1 MSKMHPRFW
10 AVHREPTRADQKG
23 DLPPVRFLFGCKVAK
38 TWLNIDKN
46 YFERI
51 GKKGG
56 SRTNTKPKGFEANR
70 SLARIAGARGG
81 RN

>member
-1 MSKMHPRFW
+1 MAK
-10 AVHREPTRADQKG
+10 AVTERTTPQRRADGIKA
-23 DLPPVRFLFGCKVAK
+23 AK
-38 TWLNIDKN
+38 TMRAKYGKN
-46 YFERI
+46 YFRRI

>member
-1 MSKMHPRFW
+1 MAK
-10 AVHREPTRADQKG
+10 AVTERTTPQRRADGVKA
-23 DLPPVRFLFGCKVAK
+23 AK
-38 TWLNIDKN
+38 TMRAKYGKN

-56 SRTNTKPKGFEANR
+56 SRTDTKPKGFEANR

>member
-1 MSKMHPRFW
+1 MAK
-10 AVHREPTRADQKG
+10 AVAERTTPQRRADGVKA
-23 DLPPVRFLFGCKVAK
+23 AK
-38 TWLNIDKN
+38 TMRAKYGKN

>member
-1 MSKMHPRFW
+1 MGK
-10 AVHREPTRADQKG
+10 AVTERTTPQRRADGIKA
-23 DLPPVRFLFGCKVAK
+23 AK
-38 TWLNIDKN
+38 TMRAKYGKN

-51 GKKGG
+51 DKKGG

>member
-1 MSKMHPRFW
+1 MAK
-10 AVHREPTRADQKG
+10 AVTERTTPQRRADGIKA
-23 DLPPVRFLFGCKVAK
+23 AK
-38 TWLNIDKN
+38 TMRAKYGKN

-81 RN
+81 KN

>member
-1 MSKMHPRFW
+1 MAK
-10 AVHREPTRADQKG
+10 AVTERTTPQRRADGIKA
-23 DLPPVRFLFGCKVAK
+23 AK
-38 TWLNIDKN
+38 TMRAKYGKN

-51 GKKGG
+51 GKKGC

>member
-1 MSKMHPRFW
+1 MAK
-10 AVHREPTRADQKG
+10 AVTERTTPQRRADGIKA
-23 DLPPVRFLFGCKVAK
+23 AK
-38 TWLNIDKN
+38 TMRAKYGKN

-70 SLARIAGARGG
+70 SLARIAGAGGG

>member
-1 MSKMHPRFW
+1 MAK
-10 AVHREPTRADQKG
+10 AVTERTTPQRRADGIKA
-23 DLPPVRFLFGCKVAK
+23 AK
-38 TWLNIDKN
+38 TMRAKYGKN

>member
-1 MSKMHPRFW
+1 MAKTVTERTTPQR
-10 AVHREPTRADQKG
+10 RADGIKA
-23 DLPPVRFLFGCKVAK
+23 AK
-38 TWLNIDKN
+38 TMRAKYGKN

-56 SRTNTKPKGFEANR
+56 SRTNTRPKGFEANR

>member
-1 MSKMHPRFW
+1 MAK
-10 AVHREPTRADQKG
+10 AVTERTTPQRRADGIKA
-23 DLPPVRFLFGCKVAK
+23 AK
-38 TWLNIDKN
+38 TMRAKYGKS

>member
-1 MSKMHPRFW
+1 MAK
-10 AVHREPTRADQKG
+10 AVTERTTPQRRADGIKA
-23 DLPPVRFLFGCKVAK
+23 AK
-38 TWLNIDKN
+38 TMRAKYGKN

-56 SRTNTKPKGFEANR
+56 SRTNTKPKGVEANR

>member
-1 MSKMHPRFW
+1 MAKSVTERTTPQR
-10 AVHREPTRADQKG
+10 RADGIKA
-23 DLPPVRFLFGCKVAK
+23 AK
-38 TWLNIDKN
+38 TMRAKYGKN

>member
-1 MSKMHPRFW
+1 MAKTVTERTTPQR
-10 AVHREPTRADQKG
+10 RADGIKA
-23 DLPPVRFLFGCKVAK
+23 AK
-38 TWLNIDKN
+38 TMRAKYGKN

>member
-1 MSKMHPRFW
+1 MAK
-10 AVHREPTRADQKG
+10 AVTERTTPQRRADGVKA
-23 DLPPVRFLFGCKVAK
+23 AK
-38 TWLNIDKN
+38 TMRAKYGKN

-56 SRTNTKPKGFEANR
+56 SRTNTRPKGFEANR

>member
-1 MSKMHPRFW
+1 MAK
-10 AVHREPTRADQKG
+10 AVTERTTPQPRADGIKA
-23 DLPPVRFLFGCKVAK
+23 AK
-38 TWLNIDKN
+38 TLRAKYGKN

>member
-1 MSKMHPRFW
+1 MAK
-10 AVHREPTRADQKG
+10 AVTERTTPQRRADGIKA
-23 DLPPVRFLFGCKVAK
+23 AK
-38 TWLNIDKN
+38 TIRAKYGKN

>member
-1 MSKMHPRFW
+1 MAK
-10 AVHREPTRADQKG
+10 AVTERTTPQRRADGIKA
-23 DLPPVRFLFGCKVAK
+23 AK
-38 TWLNIDKN
+38 TMRAKYGKN

-56 SRTNTKPKGFEANR
+56 SRTTTKPKGFEANR

>member
-1 MSKMHPRFW
+1 MAK
-10 AVHREPTRADQKG
+10 AVTERTTPQRRADGVKA
-23 DLPPVRFLFGCKVAK
+23 AK
-38 TWLNIDKN
+38 TMRAKYGKN

-70 SLARIAGARGG
+70 SLARIAGRKGG
-81 RN
+81 KK

>member
-1 MSKMHPRFW
+1 MAK
-10 AVHREPTRADQKG
+10 AVTERTTPQRRADGIKA
-23 DLPPVRFLFGCKVAK
+23 AK
-38 TWLNIDKN
+38 AMRAKYGKN

>member
-1 MSKMHPRFW
+1 MAK
-10 AVHREPTRADQKG
+10 AVTERTTPQRRDDGIKA
-23 DLPPVRFLFGCKVAK
+23 AK
-38 TWLNIDKN
+38 TMRAKYGKN

-56 SRTNTKPKGFEANR
+56 SRTNTRPKGFEANR

>member
-1 MSKMHPRFW
+1 MAN
-10 AVHREPTRADQKG
+10 AVTERTTPQRRADGVKA
-23 DLPPVRFLFGCKVAK
+23 AK
-38 TWLNIDKN
+38 TMRAKYGKN

>member
-1 MSKMHPRFW
+1 MGK
-10 AVHREPTRADQKG
+10 AVTERTTPQRRADGIKA
-23 DLPPVRFLFGCKVAK
+23 AK
-38 TWLNIDKN
+38 TMRAKYGKN

-70 SLARIAGARGG
+70 SLDRIAGARGG

>member
-1 MSKMHPRFW
+1 MAK
-10 AVHREPTRADQKG
+10 AVIERTTPQRRADGIKA
-23 DLPPVRFLFGCKVAK
+23 AK
-38 TWLNIDKN
+38 TMRAKYGKN

>member
-1 MSKMHPRFW
+1 MAK
-10 AVHREPTRADQKG
+10 AVTERTTPQRRADGIKA
-23 DLPPVRFLFGCKVAK
+23 AK
-38 TWLNIDKN
+38 TMRAKYGKN

-70 SLARIAGARGG
+70 SLARIAGARGC

>member
-1 MSKMHPRFW
+1 MAK
-10 AVHREPTRADQKG
+10 AVTKRTTPQRRADGIKA
-23 DLPPVRFLFGCKVAK
+23 AK
-38 TWLNIDKN
+38 TMRAKYGKN

-56 SRTNTKPKGFEANR
+56 SRTNTRPKGFEANR

>member
-1 MSKMHPRFW
+1 MAK
-10 AVHREPTRADQKG
+10 AVTERTTPQRRADGIKA
-23 DLPPVRFLFGCKVAK
+23 AK
-38 TWLNIDKN
+38 TMRAKYGKN

-81 RN
+81 KK

>member
-1 MSKMHPRFW
+1 MAK
-10 AVHREPTRADQKG
+10 AVTERTTPQRRADGIKA
-23 DLPPVRFLFGCKVAK
+23 AK
-38 TWLNIDKN
+38 TMRAKYGKN

-56 SRTNTKPKGFEANR
+56 SRTNTKPKGFEADR

>member
-1 MSKMHPRFW
+1 MAK
-10 AVHREPTRADQKG
+10 AVTERTTPQRRADGIKA
-23 DLPPVRFLFGCKVAK
+23 AK
-38 TWLNIDKN
+38 TMRAKYGNN

>member
-1 MSKMHPRFW
+1 MAK
-10 AVHREPTRADQKG
+10 AVTERTTPQRRADGVKA
-23 DLPPVRFLFGCKVAK
+23 AK
-38 TWLNIDKN
+38 TMRAKYGKN

>member
-1 MSKMHPRFW
+1 MTK
-10 AVHREPTRADQKG
+10 AVTERTTPQRRADGIKA
-23 DLPPVRFLFGCKVAK
+23 AK
-38 TWLNIDKN
+38 TMRAKYGKN

>member
-1 MSKMHPRFW
+1 MAK
-10 AVHREPTRADQKG
+10 AVTERTTPQRRADGVKA
-23 DLPPVRFLFGCKVAK
+23 AK
-38 TWLNIDKN
+38 TMRAKYGKN

-81 RN
+81 RD

>member
-1 MSKMHPRFW
+1 MAK
-10 AVHREPTRADQKG
+10 AVTERTTPQRRADGIKA
-23 DLPPVRFLFGCKVAK
+23 AK
-38 TWLNIDKN
+38 TMRTKYGKN

>member
-1 MSKMHPRFW
+1 MAK
-10 AVHREPTRADQKG
+10 AVIERTTPQRRADGIKA
-23 DLPPVRFLFGCKVAK
+23 AK
-38 TWLNIDKN
+38 TMRAKYGKN

-56 SRTNTKPKGFEANR
+56 SRTNTRPKGFEANR

>member
-1 MSKMHPRFW
+1 MAK
-10 AVHREPTRADQKG
+10 AVTERTIPQRRADGVKA
-23 DLPPVRFLFGCKVAK
+23 AK
-38 TWLNIDKN
+38 TMRAKYGKN

-56 SRTNTKPKGFEANR
+56 SRTNTRPKGFEANR

>member
-1 MSKMHPRFW
+1 MGK
-10 AVHREPTRADQKG
+10 AVTERTTPQRRADGIKA
-23 DLPPVRFLFGCKVAK
+23 AK
-38 TWLNIDKN
+38 TMRAKYGKN